1 MLGRVSMNNG
11 KKIGMALF
19 VLGLLILI
27 IYGFYQGFQNIKEI
41 DLVIGLGSGVL
52 LIGLVTLFASIII
65 EQRQGTQKMK
75 EEISKEDLEP

>member
-1 MLGRVSMNNG
+1 MNNG

-41 DLVIGLGSGVL
+41 DLVIALGSGIL

-65 EQRQGTQKMK
+65 EQRQGTKKMK

>member
-1 MLGRVSMNNG
+1 MNNG

-27 IYGFYQGFQNIKEI
+27 IYGLYQGFQNIKEI

-65 EQRQGTQKMK
+65 EQRQGTKKMK
-75 EEISKEDLEP
+75 EKISKEDLEP

>member
-1 MLGRVSMNNG
+1 MNNG

-41 DLVIGLGSGVL
+41 DLVIGLGSGFL
-52 LIGLVTLFASIII
+52 LIGLVTLFASILI
-65 EQRQGTQKMK
+65 EQRQGTKKMK
-75 EEISKEDLEP
+75 EEISREDLEP

>member
-1 MLGRVSMNNG
+1 VLGRVSMNNG